1 MVWLLEVGTSCV
13 LMVAAT
19 PLSAAEARLAATS
32 LHPTQ
37 VQELVESTR
46 TEMIT
51 TFHATAAHAARRSAA
66 GISQP
71 QPHSRTLAP
80 QHTLCTPHH
89 HCQLL
94 KLSHQLQHRPLA
106 PQWPLQHQLQH
117 RHHPLAPQWPLQLQ
131 EALQHRLQPLGNV
144 ATGLLL
150 VSSTPPHAQPVTQ

>member
-1 MVWLLEVGTSCV
+1 
-13 LMVAAT
+13 
-19 PLSAAEARLAATS
+19 
-32 LHPTQ
+32 
-37 VQELVESTR
+37 
-46 TEMIT
+46 MIT

-71 QPHSRTLAP
+71 QPHSQTLAP

-94 KLSHQLQHRPLA
+94 KLSHQLQH
-106 PQWPLQHQLQH
+106 
-117 RHHPLAPQWPLQLQ
+117 Q

-150 VSSTPPHAQPVTQ
+150 VSSTPPHAQP

>member
-1 MVWLLEVGTSCV
+1 MLLVWLLEVGTSCV

-19 PLSAAEARLAATS
+19 PPSAAEARLAATS

-71 QPHSRTLAP
+71 QPHSQTLAP
-80 QHTLCTPHH
+80 QHTLCIPHH

-94 KLSHQLQHRPLA
+94 KLSHQLQH
-106 PQWPLQHQLQH
+106 QH
-117 RHHPLAPQWPLQLQ
+117 RHHPLAQQWPLQLQ